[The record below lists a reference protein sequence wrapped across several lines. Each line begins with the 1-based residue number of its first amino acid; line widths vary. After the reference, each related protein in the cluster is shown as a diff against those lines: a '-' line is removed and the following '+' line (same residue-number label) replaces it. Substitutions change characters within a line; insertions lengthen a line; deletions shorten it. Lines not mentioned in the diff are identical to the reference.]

1 MLSRLGAWL
10 FGTRTRQCLSTATLA
25 FAGLATVVGVHLFVT
40 PILTTADS
48 VAWFVAASAF
58 VVLPILLAALDPT
71 DNMGRG
77 PGLTLPL
84 STLLVLSVLATFALV
99 DKTYDL
105 HILAMESGAPRPAPL
120 IAVFALLLTA
130 FIPRFWNAAR
140 FASYK
145 QREIDAREADAARR
159 RRTGDTAAQQRAD
172 ELSQRTREQD
182 DAEAFGAFIATTV
195 VVGICGLAW
204 FAGSF
209 RDGVGLQNGVGVGIA
224 TAVMGLFAIVI
235 FLDWIAEAPPVRA
248 ASLALRGFSRR
259 VSGLASFYNVI
270 DTVLVRIGAHAA
282 GMEHRHI
289 GGRYFVL
296 GATMFAMA
304 VLAWNLPAPLGL
316 VPAGIGLLL
325 ALSVSRLW
333 SWVEDDRN
341 LASITGYNPDAPVKV
356 GFREDFRDETLLG
369 FLFVLVIIPIALM
382 QADKGIFGSA
392 LFNASNPSD
401 KQSLDLW
408 VGYYGFELAK
418 ALPVIDWADI
428 YKLQPGEDL
437 LKPNGAMGMHAVF
450 AARLAVDLVLIAS
463 LLQAIAIATRNRQQK
478 ALFAAGHI
486 TRLDELVEKEE
497 LRRAL
502 SRRRHDWFNGSVN
515 FRRYDRERL
524 KEIYFRSSNPRE
536 RTFIETIFAEAGDNL
551 DSAINVLRRIVEN
564 HGSEDELY
572 RTLDAVRSEH
582 EADAHKT
589 SIEDIILIMTELRT
603 RSGLKDFKF
612 ALIKLAREIASP
624 YQLAEMLDLA
634 MFGSGKDA
642 FQYTRIEAAKTLTAI
657 APTLP
662 VCSQVQDLIKAVETR
677 GQETFGSARFVP
689 EALLAAL
696 YKRADEL
703 GCLPNAPA
711 APENKP

>member
-1 MLSRLGAWL
+1 ME
-10 FGTRTRQCLSTATLA
+10 
-25 FAGLATVVGVHLFVT
+25 
-40 PILTTADS
+40 PILGTIDAQSWFAAGTSLVVFPVLLLSMDS
-48 VAWFVAASAF
+48 
-58 VVLPILLAALDPT
+58 T

-84 STLLVLSVLATFALV
+84 STLLVLAVLATFALM
-99 DKTYDL
+99 DQTYGL
-105 HILAMESGAPRPAPL
+105 HILTTENGAPRPAPL
-120 IAVFALLLTA
+120 IAVFTLILAA

-145 QREIDAREADAARR
+145 RREIDAREADAARR
-159 RRTGDTAAQQRAD
+159 RRTGDTAAQQRAN
-172 ELSQRTREQD
+172 ELSQRTQEQD
-182 DAEAFGAFIATTV
+182 DAEALGAFIATSV
-195 VVGICGLAW
+195 VFGICGLAW

-209 RDGVGLQNGVGVGIA
+209 REGMGLQNVVGVGIA
-224 TAVMGLFAIVI
+224 SGVMGLFAIVI

-248 ASLALRGFSRR
+248 ASRALRGFSRR
-259 VSGLASFYNVI
+259 VSGLAGFYNVI
-270 DTVLVRIGAHAA
+270 DTVLVRVGAHAA
-282 GMEHRHI
+282 GMEHREI
-289 GGRYFVL
+289 GSRYFVL
-296 GATMFAMA
+296 AATMFVMA
-304 VLAWNLPAPLGL
+304 VLAWTLPAPLGL

-369 FLFVLVIIPIALM
+369 FVFVLVIIPIALM
-382 QADKGIFGSA
+382 QADKGLFDLA
-392 LFNASNPSD
+392 LFSADPVA
-401 KQSLDLW
+401 KQNLDLW

-428 YKLQPGEDL
+428 YNLQPGEDL

-478 ALFAAGHI
+478 TLFAAGHI
-486 TRLDELVEKEE
+486 SRLDELVEKEE
-497 LRRAL
+497 IRRAL
-502 SRRRHDWFNGSVN
+502 SRPRIDWFNGPVN

-524 KEIYFRSSNPRE
+524 KEIYFRSTNSRE
-536 RTFIETIFAEAGDNL
+536 RTFIETIFQEAGDNL

-582 EADAHKT
+582 EADSHRA
-589 SIEDIILIMTELRT
+589 SIEDLILIMTELRA
-603 RSGLKDFKF
+603 RSGLRDFKF
-612 ALIKLAREIASP
+612 AVIKLAREIASP

-634 MFGSGKDA
+634 MFGSGRDA
-642 FQYTRIEAAKTLTAI
+642 FQYTRLEAARTLTAI
-657 APTLP
+657 APELP
-662 VCSQVQDLIKAVETR
+662 VCSQVQELIKAVESR
-677 GQETFGSARFVP
+677 GAETFGASRAIP
-689 EALLAAL
+689 EALLDAL
-696 YKRADEL
+696 RKRADAL
-703 GCLPNAPA
+703 GCAPRA
-711 APENKP
+711 SDTPENKP